1 MDATP
6 KKTYTVTLMAQCTVV
21 IEAESEDEAGTTAMN
36 DTPLHKFSIETGDQI
51 RELEPI
57 EVERHMRHAD
67 HFIPA

>member
-6 KKTYTVTLMAQCTVV
+6 KKTYTVTLTAQCTVV
-21 IEAESEDEAGTTAMN
+21 IEADSEEEAGNVAMI
-36 DTPLHKFSIETGDQI
+36 DTPLHKFQIETGDQI